1 MSSLPRLHLWQDLV
15 PREGPLN
22 MALDE
27 AMLLQA
33 EGIWMRV
40 YGWVQP
46 SISIG
51 FSQPVSVIPETQA
64 GWPMVRRWTGGGAV
78 VHDGD
83 WTYTLAAPA
92 GSDLSEQ
99 RAVETYRE
107 IHEAMIRA
115 LHEAGLGDC
124 SLQSENTSDGMGVCF
139 VEPAK
144 FDVVWQ
150 GQKIAGAAQR
160 RAKSGFLHQGTIQPV
175 KLPAS
180 FGLLFARQLAMEVI
194 VMDQQEMEARL
205 MPAARNLARDKY
217 ATVEWT
223 LHRSAPSPSPGP
235 LTQLAV
241 PGSTVPS

>member
-1 MSSLPRLHLWQDLV
+1 MPSIPRLHLWQDTV

-33 EGIWMRV
+33 EGVWMRV
-40 YGWVQP
+40 YGWEESSV
-46 SISIG
+46 SIG
-51 FSQPVSVIPETQA
+51 FSQPISVIPDAQA
-64 GWPMVRRWTGGGAV
+64 GWPMVRRWTGGGVV

-99 RAVETYRE
+99 RAVDTYRE

-115 LHEAGLGDC
+115 LHEAGMHAC
-124 SLQSENTSDGMGVCF
+124 TLQSENTSDGMGVCF

-150 GQKIAGAAQR
+150 EQKIAGAAQR
-160 RAKSGFLHQGTIQPV
+160 RAKTGFLHQGTIQPV
-175 KLPAS
+175 KLPS
-180 FGLLFARQLAMEVI
+180 DFGLLFAHQLAMDVT
-194 VMDQQEMEARL
+194 VMNQMEMEARL
-205 MPAARNLARDKY
+205 LPAARELARDKY
-217 ATVEWT
+217 ATMDWT
-223 LHRSAPSPSPGP
+223 LHRSVAASNPGP
-235 LTQLAV
+235 RIAGA
-241 PGSTVPS
+241 GSNVLP

>member
-1 MSSLPRLHLWQDLV
+1 MPSLPRLHLWQDLV
-15 PREGPLN
+15 PRQGPLN

-33 EGIWMRV
+33 EGVWMRV
-40 YGWVQP
+40 YGWEEP
-46 SISIG
+46 SVSIG
-51 FSQPVSVIPETQA
+51 FSQPISVIPDTQA
-64 GWPMVRRWTGGGAV
+64 GWPMVRRWTGGGVV

-115 LHEAGLGDC
+115 LHEAGMGDC

-150 GQKIAGAAQR
+150 EQKIAGAAQR
-160 RAKSGFLHQGTIQPV
+160 RAKTGFLHQGTIQPV
-175 KLPAS
+175 KLPAD
-180 FGLLFARQLAMEVI
+180 FGLLFARQLAMDVV
-194 VMDQQEMEARL
+194 VMDQMEMEARL
-205 MPAARNLARDKY
+205 LPAARELARDKY
-217 ATVEWT
+217 ETMEWT
-223 LHRSAPSPSPGP
+223 LHRSAPSSNPGP
-235 LTQLAV
+235 RIAGA
-241 PGSTVPS
+241 GSTVLP